1 LIQDDHAVRARTP
14 QAGCKIGDSAIE
26 HQTAFDPPKPACIIR
41 SFIGDLTRST
51 CSTSFATTE
60 PLQNDH
66 YSTDQI
72 GSPRQLSS
80 PKISFGQLF
89 LFECFFDKLNFL
101 FVGQIFIHDS
111 YWLGVLLLNGRV
123 LNSRASPIEKIATQ
137 RNWCFTKLHNALTN
151 WQNVHKISI
160 ARRS

>member
-1 LIQDDHAVRARTP
+1 MCANKRTACHEHQRRLSYGGHFVEGDLVSLIQDDHAVRARTP
-14 QAGCKIGDSAIE
+14 QAGCKIRNSAIE

-66 YSTDQI
+66 YFTDQI

-111 YWLGVLLLNGRV
+111 Y
-123 LNSRASPIEKIATQ
+123 
-137 RNWCFTKLHNALTN
+137 
-151 WQNVHKISI
+151 
-160 ARRS
+160 